1 MIEQQE
7 PCYEQHD
14 INHDDRKAISASPN
28 RRTSRK
34 CIEFRSVRII
44 QTSQHVINRT
54 NLLQQLPNALIPS
67 GQLYQQ
73 TIRRIIHICLH
84 GRRNAGCL
92 MQELERVQH
101 LEKIQR
107 HFPDHRQTGV
117 CHINH

>member
-14 INHDDRKAISASPN
+14 INHDDRKAVSTSPN
-28 RRTSRK
+28 RSTARK
-34 CIEFRSVRII
+34 GVEFRSVCVI
-44 QTSQHVINRT
+44 QTSQHVINRA
-54 NLLQQLPNALIPS
+54 NLLQQLPDTFVPGS
-67 GQLYQQ
+67 QLDQKP
-73 TIRRIIHICLH
+73 ICLTIH
-84 GRRNAGCL
+84 FRLHSRRNTGCL
-92 MQELERVQH
+92 VQELERVQH